1 MGKMSNEVS
10 CKICGRGSV
19 FAKSMGNRDVTI
31 YGCPVCG
38 EYGLSR
44 QALMSLGT
52 MFDEDKAKLS
62 TFLRQRHIR
71 HDILITVLGK
81 PMEPTSTD
89 IPVTS
94 IDEIVHNWFPSTVSD
109 RLDHALKNLY
119 RLSPHPGAEIP
130 LFADRDYPV
139 LFAENQQ
146 AFQFILDALMQAGW
160 ITGQGGPVTP
170 LVKLTANGWNR
181 IAELESNKPGA
192 DSKQAFVAMSFEG
205 GLDSVYRI
213 GIKKAIEAAD
223 YKAIRID
230 LKEHNEKICDSIVA
244 EIRKSRFMVA
254 DFTGHR
260 AGVYFEAGYALGL
273 GIPVIWTCREDEL
286 ANTHFD
292 TRQYNHIDWKNEL
305 DLFERLKHRIEAT
318 I

>member
-38 EYGLSR
+38 EYGLSI
-44 QALMSLGT
+44 QALMDLGT
-52 MFDEDKAKLS
+52 MFNEDKAKLS

-71 HDILITVLGK
+71 QDKMITVISK

-119 RLSPHPGAEIP
+119 R
-130 LFADRDYPV
+130 
-139 LFAENQQ
+139 NQQ

-192 DSKQAFVAMSFEG
+192 DSIQAFVAMSFEG
-205 GLDSVYRI
+205 SLDSAYQN

-230 LKEHNEKICDSIVA
+230 LKEHNEKICDSIGA

>member
-1 MGKMSNEVS
+1 MSNEVS
-10 CKICGRGSV
+10 CKICGRVSV
-19 FAKSMGNRDVTI
+19 LAKSMGNRDVTI
-31 YGCPVCG
+31 YECPVCG

-44 QALMSLGT
+44 QALMDLGT
-52 MFDEDKAKLS
+52 MFTKDKAKLS
-62 TFLRQRHIR
+62 AFLRQRHIR
-71 HDILITVLGK
+71 QDIMITLVSK
-81 PMEPTSTD
+81 PMEPISTN

-94 IDEIVHNWFPSTVSD
+94 IDEIVNNWFPSSVSD
-109 RLDHALKNLY
+109 RLDYALKNLHK
-119 RLSPHPGAEIP
+119 LSSHPGAEVP
-130 LFADRDYPV
+130 LFAHSDYSV

-146 AFQFILDALMQAGW
+146 AFQFILGTLEQAGW
-160 ITGQGGPVTP
+160 IISQGGPVTP
-170 LVKLTANGWNR
+170 LVMLTAKGWNR
-181 IAELESNKPGA
+181 IAELESNKPGEG
-192 DSKQAFVAMSFEG
+192 SKQVFVAMSFEVS
-205 GLDSVYRI
+205 LDSAYRT
-213 GIKKAIEAAD
+213 GIKKAIEAAG

-292 TRQYNHIDWKNEL
+292 TRQYNHID
-305 DLFERLKHRIEAT
+305 
-318 I
+318 